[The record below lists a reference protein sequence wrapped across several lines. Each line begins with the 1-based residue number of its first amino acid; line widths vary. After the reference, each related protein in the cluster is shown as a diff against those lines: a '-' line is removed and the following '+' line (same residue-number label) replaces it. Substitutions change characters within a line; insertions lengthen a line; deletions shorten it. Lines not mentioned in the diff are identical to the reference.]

1 MFNLNISFSTYT
13 FNSQNLVALNDTK
26 IITNLPNFPPH
37 ISPGPFKHTRCPH
50 LSRVH
55 PQLQDSG
62 KTSWRPSSQAG
73 GSGVDWTQQEERR
86 RSRTTIFII
95 FVLVEG
101 FYIWRSESR
110 RRESRRFKKRREQV
124 GDLTTRPFRGGL
136 ETVSREEEFTV
147 FLGPENECVHSMQC
161 SNGS

>member
-1 MFNLNISFSTYT
+1 M
-13 FNSQNLVALNDTK
+13 
-26 IITNLPNFPPH
+26 
-37 ISPGPFKHTRCPH
+37 
-50 LSRVH
+50 
-55 PQLQDSG
+55 
-62 KTSWRPSSQAG
+62 
-73 GSGVDWTQQEERR
+73 DWTQQMERR

-110 RRESRRFKKRREQV
+110 RRESRRFKERREQV

-147 FLGPENECVHSMQC
+147 FFGPENECVHSM
-161 SNGS
+161 